1 MSSLLVAVDVHRH
14 LHGPSIDYAGVGA
27 AAVAGW
33 VGAPGVGEA
42 ALIAGGILAARGK
55 LGLAEV
61 VTVAWLGATLG
72 GVAGW
77 VIGMKVGHAV
87 FAGPGPFRRVRLKML
102 DRGAS
107 LYERWG
113 GVAVFFTPAWLAG
126 INRMASRSYLVLNAI
141 SAFVWAIVVGVG
153 AYVLGPSI
161 EDVWSDIGLAGAA
174 IVIVL
179 AVLGTGGGLLSRR
192 RRRATAD
199 SRD

>member
-1 MSSLLVAVDVHRH
+1 MSCLLLAVEVHRH
-14 LHGPSIDYAGVGA
+14 VHGPSIDYAGVGA

-55 LGLAEV
+55 LDLSAV

-72 GVAGW
+72 GIAGW
-77 VIGMKVGHAV
+77 LIGLKIGHTV
-87 FAGPGPFRRVRLKML
+87 FAGPGPFRRTRLKL
-102 DRGAS
+102 LATGGR

-113 GVAVFFTPAWLAG
+113 GFAVFFTPAWLAG
-126 INRMASRSYLVLNAI
+126 INRMRSRAYLVLNAI
-141 SAFVWAIVVGVG
+141 SAFLWAIVVGIG
-153 AYVLGPSI
+153 AYALGPAI
-161 EDVWSDIGLAGAA
+161 EDIWSDIGLAGAVV
-174 IVIVL
+174 VIAL
-179 AVLGTGGGLLSRR
+179 AVVGTGGGLLTRR